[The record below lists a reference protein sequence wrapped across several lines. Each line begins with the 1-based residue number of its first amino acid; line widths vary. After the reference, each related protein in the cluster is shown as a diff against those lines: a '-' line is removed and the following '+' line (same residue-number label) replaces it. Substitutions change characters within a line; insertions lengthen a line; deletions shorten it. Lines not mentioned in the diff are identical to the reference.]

1 MPDRLIVTPY
11 FLDAPLPELETLAPP
26 GGRLNR
32 PSLPEGKTLGRLAL
46 LHEPI
51 AAFVADTLSR
61 GERPVSIAGDCVA
74 AIPVLA
80 GLRRAG
86 RDPSLLWLDAHGDF
100 NTRETSP
107 SGFLGGMPLAMLAG
121 RGDQTLMKAAGL
133 RPLAEDRIILC
144 DGRDLDP
151 EEARAL
157 AGSKVRR
164 IARPRDLADVLDRI
178 SPLHVHIDT
187 DIIDPAEA
195 PAMSY
200 PARGGPS
207 AAELREAFR
216 ALAGK
221 VRIVSISMSA
231 WNPDLDRD
239 GRTRAVCL
247 SLLEILSEA

>member
-1 MPDRLIVTPY
+1 MPDRLIVTPF
-11 FLDAPLPELETLAPP
+11 FLDTPQPELESLARPD
-26 GGRLNR
+26 GDLNR
-32 PSLPEGKTLGRLAL
+32 PALPEGDMMKRLAF
-46 LHEPI
+46 LHRPL
-51 AAFVADTLSR
+51 AALTAAALGR
-61 GERPVSIAGDCVA
+61 GERPISVAGDCVA

-80 GLRRAG
+80 GLRRAD
-86 RDPSLLWLDAHGDF
+86 RSASLLWLDAHGDF
-100 NTRETSP
+100 NTPETSP

-133 RPLAEDRIILC
+133 PPLAEDRIVLC

-164 IARPRDLADVLDRI
+164 IARPRDLADALDRT

-207 AAELREAFR
+207 ATELREAFR
-216 ALAGK
+216 ALSGK
-221 VRIVSISMSA
+221 VRIVSISVSA
-231 WNPDLDRD
+231 WNPGLDRD

-247 SLLEILSEA
+247 SLLGALAES